1 MKQKL
6 LLLFSLAIT
15 QFTIAQTFTDNG
27 IQYDVT
33 DAANFYVEVGSN
45 QMYNGDAN
53 IPSTVVYNSQTYTVT
68 AIGYGAFSGSFTLTS
83 VTIPD
88 SVITIGADAFLHCS
102 SLTTVTIPNSVIT
115 IGSSAFST
123 CTDLTSVTIGNS
135 VTTIGNGAFS
145 VCQSLT
151 TVTIPDS
158 VITIENYAFGNC
170 SSLTT
175 VIIGSSVATI
185 GEQVFRNCSNLST
198 INCYIATPLS
208 INANVF
214 QNVNQSTCCLYVPTG
229 SVSSYQTAAVWQDFN
244 CLTALATNSFVL
256 DTAITVYP
264 NPTSEFVTV
273 DLKDAFE
280 LQSITFYNSLG
291 QVVKT
296 SKTATTTV
304 SDLAKGSYFVEVV
317 TNEGKATK
325 HIIVQ

>member
-15 QFTIAQTFTDNG
+15 QLTIAQYFTDNG
-27 IQYDVT
+27 IQYYVT
-33 DAANFYVEVGSN
+33 DAANFYVEVDYLISGS
-45 QMYNGDAN
+45 AVVT
-53 IPSTVVYNSQTYTVT
+53 IPTTVVYNSQTYTVT
-68 AIGYGAFSGSFTLTS
+68 AIGIAAFMDSSLTS

-88 SVITIGADAFLHCS
+88 SVITIGNDAFWGCL
-102 SLTTVTIPNSVIT
+102 SLTSVTIPDSVTT
-115 IGSSAFST
+115 IGSSAFVS
-123 CTDLTSVTIGNS
+123 CDSLTSVTIGSS
-135 VTTIGNGAFS
+135 VTSIGNGAFS

-304 SDLAKGSYFVEVV
+304 SDLAKGSYFVEIV